1 MPIKIE
7 KINAKDVG
15 PLKDFKADL
24 KKINLIYSKN
34 EGGKS
39 FLVEFL
45 IRCLFKKPEDF
56 GYIRNS
62 GIGKVVISGLGEKNI
77 DFSINSK
84 QKLENI
90 LEKEFK
96 GLPASFTKL
105 LIVKSGEVELI
116 KEKNN
121 YSGINKNLVKE
132 LLSPKKI
139 LDTID
144 NKITASVKK
153 AVITKN
159 RIEGTNTGTLKEYYE
174 KLEKHKE
181 IKNLIESIAKEYNSI
196 DLFELKIKEKELVGE
211 KQNLLMA
218 KRYKAYKI
226 FKEIENLNEIIQK
239 IPEENLR
246 IIEKKIEEY
255 KDLKKDINNI
265 NKRIQLREEELS
277 SMQNLEIEFDL
288 QNKAKKFLAFELNK
302 KILEIE
308 NKLNIY
314 DLDKISIL
322 NSSIDTYNQKLSK
335 LKEIEENIIKLK
347 NKTKDFQWLEGTREY
362 VFHNNFE
369 NIKKTKLTV
378 NLVLILALLMGII
391 GVITLL
397 LFKKFTIGA
406 LMLLFSALISGIYS
420 IIIKSHIK
428 KDYIEKELYEIK
440 KEFKEKF
447 NEEYSISK
455 FNEIYVKIKDDYQ
468 KLKYLEEQYNEL
480 FLELKFNKEKIN
492 EVFYTLTNKIPN
504 NEEWNIHLQHLKD
517 NIHQL
522 TKEKDKLK
530 EEFSKLNVDISVFNT
545 ILNEIKPEI
554 NFDKER
560 YEYLKEKISEI
571 KLKQDENQKD
581 KIELSAKLRT
591 YNEIIKEIKNYFKNL
606 TEEDVSEN
614 NFEITLEK
622 IKEKL
627 RRNKERI
634 KNLEG
639 ELSGLGISEL
649 EYNSVDP
656 GIEFS
661 HQKMKEIE
669 DQLNS
674 VIEQIKNQEY
684 NINNIKNNIIKITQD
699 DFSSDLNTLLNN
711 LYNKEIEIKNEL
723 IELEATLAA
732 QILTHKAIENLQSE
746 EDEKIIEILE
756 SEEFSKLIYNFTDR
770 YNKITISQDKLMIS
784 NDYESYSLDDISTGT
799 REQVLLALRLAF
811 AKRILRNESAFII
824 LDDAF
829 QHSDYERRELLINTL
844 YKIVNEDWQIIY
856 CTMDDHI
863 KKIFKEKSK
872 EFGIE
877 LNLIEL

>member
-7 KINAKDVG
+7 KINAKDIG
-15 PLKDFKADL
+15 PIKDFNENL

-62 GIGKVVISGLGEKNI
+62 GVGKVVVSGLGEKNI
-77 DFSINSK
+77 DFSTTSK

-90 LEKEFK
+90 LGKEFK

-153 AVITKN
+153 AVIKEN
-159 RIEGTNTGTLKEYYE
+159 SIEGQNAGILKEYYE
-174 KLEKHKE
+174 KFEKYKE

-196 DLFELKIKEKELVGE
+196 DFFELKIKEKELEVE
-211 KQNLLMA
+211 KQKLLMA
-218 KRYKAYKI
+218 KRYKAYNI

-246 IIEKKIEEY
+246 MIENKIEKY

-277 SMQNLEIEFDL
+277 SMQNVEKEFDL
-288 QNKAKKFLAFELNK
+288 QNKAKKFLAFDIYK

-314 DLDKISIL
+314 DPDKISIL
-322 NSSIDTYNQKLSK
+322 NSSIDTYKQKLSK
-335 LKEIEENIIKLK
+335 LKELEENIIKLK
-347 NKTKDFQWLEGTREY
+347 NKTKDFQWLEGIRDY
-362 VFHNNFE
+362 VFQNNFE
-369 NIKKTKLTV
+369 KIKKDKLTV
-378 NLVLILALLMGII
+378 NLVIILALLIGII

-397 LFKKFTIGA
+397 LLKKFTIGA
-406 LMLLFSALISGIYS
+406 FMLLFSALISGIYS
-420 IIIKSHIK
+420 ILIKNYIK
-428 KDYIEKELYEIK
+428 KEYIEKELNEIK

-447 NEEYSISK
+447 NEEYNISK
-455 FNEIYVKIKDDYQ
+455 LNEIYQKVKEDYQ
-468 KLKYLEEQYNEL
+468 KLQYLQDIYDDLN
-480 FLELKFNKEKIN
+480 LELNNYKEKID
-492 EVFYTLTNKIPN
+492 EIFLTFTNKTPN
-504 NEEWNIHLQHLKD
+504 RDEWKNYLQQLKD
-517 NIHQL
+517 NIYQL
-522 TKEKDKLK
+522 TKEKEKLK
-530 EEFSKLNVDISVFNT
+530 EEFSKLNLDTSDFNT
-545 ILNEIKPEI
+545 ILHETIPEIKY
-554 NFDKER
+554 DKEKF
-560 YEYLKEKISEI
+560 ENLKEKMNEI

-581 KIELSAKLRT
+581 KKELSEKLKD

-606 TEEDVSEN
+606 TEEDISEN

-622 IKEKL
+622 IKEEIKL
-627 RRNKERI
+627 NKERI

-639 ELSGLGISEL
+639 ELSGLGISEK
-649 EYNSVDP
+649 EFNTVDP

-684 NINNIKNNIIKITQD
+684 NINNIKNNIIRITQD
-699 DFSSDLNTLLNN
+699 DYSLDLNTLLNN
-711 LYNKEIEIKNEL
+711 LYSKEIELKNEL
-723 IELEATLAA
+723 IELEAILAA

-756 SEEFSKLIYNFTDR
+756 SEEFSKLLYSFTGR
-770 YNKITISQDKLMIS
+770 YNKITIAQDKLMIS
-784 NDYESYSLDDISTGT
+784 NDYENYFLDDISTGT
-799 REQVLLALRLAF
+799 KEQVLLALRLAF
-811 AKRILRNESAFII
+811 AKRILKNESAFLI

-829 QHSDYERRELLINTL
+829 QHSDYERRELLIKTL
-844 YKIVNEDWQIIY
+844 YKIVNEGWQIIY
-856 CTMDDHI
+856 FTMDNHI
-863 KKIFKEKSK
+863 KTIFKEKAP
-872 EFGIE
+872 EYGLE